1 MPSEASCQLID
12 DHFALDRMLKELKA
26 ALARRDVIAGH
37 AQLDLFWARLAVH
50 IRAEHLHLFPAV
62 LSHLE
67 TVKGECA
74 CAPDLSA
81 AQSLIARLHADHD
94 YFMLGLAL
102 LMKTMREL
110 LKVSEAAIINERMSY
125 VSDMFVEI
133 EQRLIEHNALEED
146 QLYRWVTT
154 MLCSADQDKLARQI
168 MGELEKR
175 PPRFPANVWSNA

>member
-1 MPSEASCQLID
+1 MPPEASSQLID
-12 DHFALDRMLKELKA
+12 DHVALDRMLKELKA

-37 AQLDLFWARLAVH
+37 AKLDLFWARLAVH

-67 TVKGECA
+67 TVKSECA

-81 AQSLIARLHADHD
+81 AQTLIARLVADHD
-94 YFMLGLAL
+94 YFMHGLAL

-110 LKVSEAAIINERMSY
+110 LKVSEAAIINERVSY
-125 VSDMFVEI
+125 VSQMVVEI
-133 EQRLIEHNALEED
+133 EQRLIDHNALEED

-154 MLCSADQDKLARQI
+154 MLSSTDQDKLARQI

>member
-1 MPSEASCQLID
+1 
-12 DHFALDRMLKELKA
+12 
-26 ALARRDVIAGH
+26 
-37 AQLDLFWARLAVH
+37 
-50 IRAEHLHLFPAV
+50 
-62 LSHLE
+62 
-67 TVKGECA
+67 
-74 CAPDLSA
+74 
-81 AQSLIARLHADHD
+81 
-94 YFMLGLAL
+94 MLGLAL